1 MTMATSRDVDH
12 RVFGGV
18 CAGLAAR
25 YERDV
30 KGVRLA
36 TVLLAVVTAGLGG
49 VAYLALWRIMPTAT
63 KTRSYARP
71 SPATS
76 GTSGTSTATPGSP
89 EALYGPIAG
98 DLPAVDDL
106 ILSLADVDMP
116 WLREMMESMLSGSGK
131 KMRPAIA
138 LLAGRYGNY
147 NLEVL
152 VPLAASIEIL
162 HTATLVHDDVI
173 DEAAERRGKPTA
185 AALFGNSAS
194 VMLGDYMFAHAA
206 EFIARTDN
214 TRVVRHFART
224 LGRMASGELE
234 QDISAFQYSG
244 DVQKY
249 LDRIGGKTASLFAT
263 AAEGGG
269 IVTGAPEPQ
278 VEALRHYGESLGMAF
293 QIVDDILDFTGDPGV
308 MGKPA
313 GSDLREGTLTL
324 PTLFYMQQQPDDNLV
339 KRAFDDIDREE
350 NITLAIEEIRGST
363 ALDEAVQAA
372 RRFGDRAHEALS
384 ALPASEQGDRLDGL
398 IDYVLERDS

>member
-1 MTMATSRDVDH
+1 MTMATNRDIEH
-12 RVFGGV
+12 RVLGGV

-30 KGVRLA
+30 KGVRLI

-49 VAYLALWRIMPTAT
+49 VAYLALWRILPTL
-63 KTRSYARP
+63 
-71 SPATS
+71 PATHANS
-76 GTSGTSTATPGSP
+76 DTAASIDARDAVAAEPGTP
-89 EALYGPIAG
+89 EALYGSIAG
-98 DLPAVDDL
+98 DLPQVEAL
-106 ILSLADVDMP
+106 ILSLADVEMP
-116 WLREMMESMLSGSGK
+116 WLREMMEAMLSGSGK

-138 LLAGRYGNY
+138 LLAGRYGSY
-147 NLEVL
+147 NLDLL

-269 IVTGAPEPQ
+269 IVSGAPEPQ

-293 QIVDDILDFTGDPGV
+293 QIVDDILDFTGDPEV

-324 PTLFYMQQQPDDNLV
+324 PALFYMQQQPDDNPV
-339 KRAFDDIDREE
+339 KLAFDDIDRDA
-350 NITLAIEEIRGST
+350 NITRAIEEIRGSG
-363 ALDEAVQAA
+363 ALDEAAEAA
-372 RRFGDRAHEALS
+372 RRFGDRAREALS
-384 ALPASEQGDRLDGL
+384 ALPAGEERDRLHGL
-398 IDYVLERDS
+398 IEYVLQRDS